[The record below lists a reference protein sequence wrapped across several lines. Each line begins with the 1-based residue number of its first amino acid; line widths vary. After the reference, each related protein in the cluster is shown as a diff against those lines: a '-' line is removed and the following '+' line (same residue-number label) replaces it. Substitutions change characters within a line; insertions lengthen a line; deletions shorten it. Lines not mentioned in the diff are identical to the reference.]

1 MRKFKLF
8 SYLLIAGMLFSNANM
23 YAMEGQN
30 QNLGD
35 EENHLQ
41 VEEIVEVGNVRYDC
55 AFKEVFKQVGI
66 LSDLLNSIYGFNMSD
81 EDGLRIRNIVFGND
95 TNSSATSSS
104 VNVFF
109 DVKCT
114 CIVAKNDAD
123 ANKLVGILS
132 SAKKN
137 SITAKNFK
145 KSGTDVY
152 FFDIEMQ
159 RSAQEA
165 FVDRSLLHNSVE
177 QKEGY
182 DKFANIVETNDHNDK
197 FQFGI
202 PNTRVLSFLS
212 FYLKD
217 IMGNFINKNKIFLH
231 SAPFIM
237 SGGTLQNADLVLDEN
252 SVPKIASNKQLITY
266 VQLPVAARCYKNV
279 TLRDS
284 YEYCKLWLKFLSGSK
299 NRGSIYKVDKNEYRS
314 STAITKAID
323 TLYKYQMS
331 SEGKHALDL
340 AVENEEAYY
349 ATMKESYN
357 EGLEK
362 GRQEGAMIERK
373 KNIVSDLADEKNPE
387 EFESRKGKLLKRKLY
402 CWDDEIQGFIS
413 EQNFEY
419 YKENNFDFD
428 QIAKKLKLSSQE
440 EQESESKQDESE
452 SLPTS
457 TK

>member
-30 QNLGD
+30 QNLGN
-35 EENHLQ
+35 EENRHDGR
-41 VEEIVEVGNVRYDC
+41 EIVAVGNVRYDC
-55 AFKEVFKQVGI
+55 AFKEVFKQVDI

-81 EDGLRIRNIVFGND
+81 EDGLRIRNIVFDND
-95 TNSSATSSS
+95 TSSSATSSS

-137 SITAKNFK
+137 SITAKNFE
-145 KSGTDVY
+145 KSGVDVY

-159 RSAQEA
+159 RSAQNA

-182 DKFANIVETNDHNDK
+182 DKFANIVETNNHNDK

-212 FYLKD
+212 FCLKD
-217 IMGNFINKNKIFLH
+217 IMGNFINENKIFLH
-231 SAPFIM
+231 AAPFIM
-237 SGGTLQNADLVLDEN
+237 SGGTLQNGDLVLDEN
-252 SVPKIASNKQLITY
+252 SVTKIASNKQLITY
-266 VQLPVAARCYKNV
+266 VQLPVAAQFYENV

-284 YEYCKLWLKFLSGSK
+284 YEYRELWTKFLSGS
-299 NRGSIYKVDKNEYRS
+299 NNDTYVYEVDKSEYRS
-314 STAITKAID
+314 SAVITKAID

-331 SEGKHALDL
+331 PEGRHALL
-340 AVENEEAYY
+340 VAAENERIF
-349 ATMKESYN
+349 KENLSKSYSDGI
-357 EGLEK
+357 EQ

-373 KNIVSDLADEKNPE
+373 KDVVHKLAKRHTAEDFATK
-387 EFESRKGKLLKRKLY
+387 RQKLLEDGRY
-402 CWDDEIQGFIS
+402 NAIEIQGFIS

-428 QIAKKLKLSSQE
+428 QITKELKLSAQK
-440 EQESESKQDESE
+440 EQEQEPKQDESK